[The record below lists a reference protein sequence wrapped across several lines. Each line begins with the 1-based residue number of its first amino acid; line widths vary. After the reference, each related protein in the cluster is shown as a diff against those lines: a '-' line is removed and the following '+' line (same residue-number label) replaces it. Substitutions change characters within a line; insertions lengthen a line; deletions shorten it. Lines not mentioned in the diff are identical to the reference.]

1 MHFMEP
7 DREWLSHGVGSSLM
21 DHTGQVLAMAETLE
35 ERVAAV
41 CHDVGKATI
50 PWQDRARRNFRNP
63 DGTPIPSP
71 HPHAEWGG
79 VLAYFVLEELGTD
92 LVTKTTALQ
101 TVAGHHSEL
110 RPVETHSEIVSAI
123 GQSVEALE
131 FAIHAFQT
139 FVPEVSKQMVKQAWK
154 KARETFSGG
163 EIETLF
169 NDKDFSDANKL
180 DLILNS
186 RWMLAKLV
194 YFDTRSAANQDRKTR
209 RPFTGVLPSS
219 PRFIKRPTRIYQP
232 GSLSDL
238 RDMLKSA
245 CLSMRPA
252 LFYSIDAPTGTG
264 KTEAMLSL
272 AEKIVVTENKQ
283 AIVYAVPQISIC
295 EQIVGDYMSGVDA
308 QVWNFKIKQK
318 LGDGS
323 NLQNQDTKA
332 AVLESQFSSSYNV
345 TTFNQ
350 VVLSI
355 AHPHRNHCVRSL
367 WLKNAVVIMDEI
379 HKLPLHCLLY
389 FIQLANLYALRNNC
403 KWIFGSATPLPD
415 SQKIFPSIEV
425 VKIDENVSR
434 TLKGSPILHERRV
447 YRKIV
452 DQNAESITQL
462 IHHLSTRDGQN
473 LILLSLVEKGTFAV
487 ATLLGIPTDPWNRT
501 FTGIRS
507 GHPIV
512 WLDGSVPP
520 LLREGYLSFVKGK
533 LKKGQPVTLL
543 TTQVVEAGVDLDFE
557 TGFTDLISIAAILQ
571 RGGRVARESR
581 SDGQHRQLHV
591 FNFKTIITENG
602 VEVERTTKEILDRV
616 TIDSLS
622 LTEKAKHKISLVLS
636 NTQYTT
642 RKYFD
647 TWPIEEVRKEIELLE
662 ANSHIATTE
671 LDAIRDPSISDIVE
685 LDLQLTHLG
694 LTLQYLETITQLY
707 SEEPYGESVVLFE
720 SAQKLQR
727 VRNLF
732 ATDEEKS
739 GYQELAK
746 RRVTIHD
753 SLVRSLI
760 AEGFSELEVPLWTDR
775 TLIRAATQRMA

>member
-1 MHFMEP
+1 MELN
-7 DREWLSHGVGSSLM
+7 RKWLSHGVGSSLM
-21 DHTGQVLAMAETLE
+21 EHTGQVLAMAETFE
-35 ERVAAV
+35 ERVAAI
-41 CHDVGKATI
+41 CHDVAKATV
-50 PWQDRARRNFRNP
+50 PWQDRAGKNFRNA

-79 VLAYFVLEELGTD
+79 VLAYFILEEIGTD
-92 LVTKTTALQ
+92 LVIKTAVLQ

-110 RPVETHSEIVSAI
+110 RPVEAHSEIAASI

-131 FAIHAFQT
+131 FTIQAFQT
-139 FVPEVSKQMVKQAWK
+139 FLPEVSEQTVRQAWK
-154 KARETFSGG
+154 KTRKTFSSG

-169 NDKDFSDANKL
+169 SDKDFSDAQKL
-180 DLILNS
+180 DLILTS
-186 RWMLAKLV
+186 RRMLAKLV

-209 RPFTGVLPSS
+209 RPFIGVLPDS
-219 PRFIKRPTRIYQP
+219 PRFIKRPTRTYHLCR
-232 GSLSDL
+232 LSDL
-238 RDMLKSA
+238 RDLLKSA
-245 CLSMRPA
+245 CLSMSPA
-252 LFYSIDAPTGTG
+252 RFYGIDAPTGTA

-272 AEKIVVTENKQ
+272 AEKIVVSENKL

-308 QVWNFKIKQK
+308 QVWNSKIRQK
-318 LGDGS
+318 LSHGS
-323 NLQNQDTKA
+323 NLQDQDTKA

-367 WLKNAVVIMDEI
+367 WLKNAVIIMDEI

-403 KWIFGSATPLPD
+403 TWIFGSATPLPD
-415 SQKIFPSIEV
+415 SQKIFRGIEV
-425 VKIDENVSR
+425 AKIDENVSA
-434 TLKGSPILHERRV
+434 TFKDSPLLQQRRV
-447 YRKIV
+447 YQKIV
-452 DQNAESITQL
+452 DQNAESIAQL
-462 IHHLSTRDGQN
+462 IQHLSTKAGRN
-473 LILLSLVEKGTFAV
+473 LVLLSLVEKGTFAV
-487 ATLLGIPTDPWNRT
+487 ATLLGIPTDPWNRI
-501 FTGIRS
+501 FTAIDS

-520 LLREGYLSFVKGK
+520 LLREGYLAFVKER
-533 LKKGQPVTLL
+533 LKNAQPVTLL

-557 TGFTDLISIAAILQ
+557 TGHTDLISIASTLQ

-581 SDGQHRQLHV
+581 LDGRHRWLHV
-591 FNFKTIITENG
+591 FNFKTIINENG

-616 TIDSLS
+616 ALHSLS
-622 LTEKAKHKISLVLS
+622 LTEKAKQKISLILS

-642 RKYFD
+642 GKYFD
-647 TWPIEEVRKEIELLE
+647 TWPIEEVRKEIDLLK
-662 ANSHIATTE
+662 ANTQIATSE

-694 LTLQYLETITQLY
+694 LTLQYLEMITQLY

-720 SAQKLQR
+720 SAEELQR
-727 VRNLF
+727 IRNLF
-732 ATDEEKS
+732 ATDQERLS
-739 GYQELAK
+739 YQELGK

-753 SLVRSLI
+753 NLVRSLL
-760 AEGFSELEVPLWTDR
+760 AEGFLELDVPLWTDR
-775 TLIRAATQRMA
+775 TLIRAETHRMAA